1 MKNNN
6 NNNMIKILDKN
17 GIDIEVGM
25 IVKIKSNDVEDCVVC
40 GFDNGRVDVIEL
52 GEGFVIDGKEI
63 EVISELNG

>member
-1 MKNNN
+1 MNKL
-6 NNNMIKILDKN
+6 IKILDKN
-17 GIDIEVGM
+17 GLEIEVGM

-52 GEGFVIDGKEI
+52 GEGFVCDSNKM

>member
-1 MKNNN
+1 MNKL
-6 NNNMIKILDKN
+6 IKILDKN
-17 GIDIEVGM
+17 GMNIEVGM

-52 GEGFVIDGKEI
+52 GEGFVCDSNKM

>member
-1 MKNNN
+1 
-6 NNNMIKILDKN
+6 MIKILDKN
-17 GIDIEVGM
+17 GLEIEVGM

-52 GEGFVIDGKEI
+52 GEGFVCDSNKM

>member
-1 MKNNN
+1 MKNN

-52 GEGFVIDGKEI
+52 GEGFVVDGKEI
-63 EVISELNG
+63 EVVSELNG

>member
-40 GFDNGRVDVIEL
+40 GFDNGRIDVIEL
-52 GEGFVIDGKEI
+52 GEGFTIDGDEI
-63 EVISELNG
+63 EVVSELNG

>member
-1 MKNNN
+1 
-6 NNNMIKILDKN
+6 MIKILDKN

-52 GEGFVIDGKEI
+52 GEGFVCDSNKMD
-63 EVISELNG
+63 VISELNG

>member
-1 MKNNN
+1 
-6 NNNMIKILDKN
+6 MIKILDKT

-52 GEGFVIDGKEI
+52 GEGFVCDSNKM

>member
-1 MKNNN
+1 MNKL
-6 NNNMIKILDKN
+6 IKILDKN
-17 GIDIEVGM
+17 GLEIEVGM

-52 GEGFVIDGKEI
+52 GEGVVCDGNKM

>member
-1 MKNNN
+1 MNKL
-6 NNNMIKILDKN
+6 IKILDKN
-17 GIDIEVGM
+17 GLEIEVGM

-63 EVISELNG
+63 EVVSELNG

>member
-17 GIDIEVGM
+17 GLDIEVGM

-63 EVISELNG
+63 EVVSELNG

>member
-1 MKNNN
+1 MKNN

-63 EVISELNG
+63 EVVSELNG

>member
-1 MKNNN
+1 MNKL
-6 NNNMIKILDKN
+6 IKILDKN
-17 GIDIEVGM
+17 GIEIEVGM

-52 GEGFVIDGKEI
+52 GEGFVCDSNKM

>member
-1 MKNNN
+1 M
-6 NNNMIKILDKN
+6 NNMIKILDKS

-63 EVISELNG
+63 EVVSELNG